1 MGDDSM
7 LGGDVMRQRMVAE
20 RGYTNHPGGMY
31 SDKFTHPK
39 LHCEAGRYISIGD
52 PYVAEAE
59 KRPGR
64 WKEKQMGTTMYPKNA
79 GNGYFGNMGKPF
91 EYMPDKYVESLPY
104 AKSQP
109 YDQRKLGFGTHDA
122 SKRDEYTQAIK
133 TEQYR
138 DLLRR
143 EKRILSAQEKK
154 KGGLAEQ
161 IRKAHKKL
169 AEAAVEEERQRE
181 VCGLTPAPFLY
192 DIGRSRETP
201 FDPKTK
207 TDCFYN
213 AYQARKREMRRG
225 GYRSMSQ
232 DIGDGGWE
240 LGKKRETFGRSA
252 ATKSFYSKSH
262 LEAGDI

>member
-1 MGDDSM
+1 M

-169 AEAAVEEERQRE
+169 AEAAVEEEA
-181 VCGLTPAPFLY
+181 T
-192 DIGRSRETP
+192 
-201 FDPKTK
+201 
-207 TDCFYN
+207 
-213 AYQARKREMRRG
+213 QARTAGCAGAMAEM
-225 GYRSMSQ
+225 M
-232 DIGDGGWE
+232 
-240 LGKKRETFGRSA
+240 A
-252 ATKSFYSKSH
+252 
-262 LEAGDI
+262 EAGCMVPSLMATTRDRQLAGLRCCTLTSVNVQKERCP